1 MEVEEAPRSSR
12 ERDATVGPNV
22 ARIGKVG
29 GSWWVATV
37 LRGKPAADKGD
48 TRDVVHILETESSR
62 IQGRYNAG
70 WRSALI
76 KGVVEDRTRV
86 YSD

>member
-1 MEVEEAPRSSR
+1 MEVEEAPRSFR
-12 ERDATVGPNV
+12 ERNATLGVNV

-29 GSWWVATV
+29 GSRWVAIV
-37 LRGKPAADKGD
+37 LRGKPEADMGD
-48 TRDVVHILETESSR
+48 TRDVVHVLEAESSR

-70 WRSALI
+70 CRSALI